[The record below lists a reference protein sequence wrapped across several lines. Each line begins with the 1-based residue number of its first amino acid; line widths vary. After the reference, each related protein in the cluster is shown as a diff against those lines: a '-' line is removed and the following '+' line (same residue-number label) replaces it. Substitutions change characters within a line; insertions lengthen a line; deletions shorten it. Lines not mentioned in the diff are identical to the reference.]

1 MRHTLKA
8 VFDRSSDARHALD
21 ELLASGYPSADLA
34 LSEIARTG
42 PADDAGHT
50 GVATSIRH
58 TAARLLGA
66 LHHKDAETQRHV
78 VTLTTDTDPA
88 AERAA
93 IIIARFHPS
102 GLEDTLDAPAP
113 RAAPEGASM
122 RRRYPPGTAPGALQ
136 HHPHEDSHYFG
147 TQDASAPPAGNT
159 YRETLGSIARW
170 STPDDEDALAF
181 IPDAPT
187 DLRQDDALHAG
198 EGGPGQAW
206 EDVEPVLKSDWERR
220 HGDSTAA
227 AWDKVKMAVR
237 HGWERTRH

>member
-21 ELLASGYPSADLA
+21 ELLASGYPSTDVA
-34 LSEIARTG
+34 LSDIAPTG
-42 PADDAGHT
+42 PAADEGHT
-50 GVATSIRH
+50 GVPASIRH

-66 LHHKDAETQRHV
+66 LHHKDAEMQRHV

-93 IIIARFHPS
+93 IIIARFHPA
-102 GLEDTLDAPAP
+102 GLEDTLDATAP
-113 RAAPEGASM
+113 RASAEDAPM

-147 TQDASAPPAGNT
+147 TQNASAPPAGNT
-159 YRETLGSIARW
+159 FRETLGSIAQW

-187 DLRQDDALHAG
+187 DLRHDDAMLAA

-220 HGDSTAA
+220 HGDSAAA